1 MNCLPDH
8 GPASIATQ
16 ERPQPAAVLAPEAGI
31 SFAPPPCTERVS
43 DPFVEWLDL
52 MEVVQM
58 LCPVWPVRE
67 QPLKGGD
74 WRL

>member
-8 GPASIATQ
+8 GPVSIATQ

-31 SFAPPPCTERVS
+31 PFAPPRTERAS

-58 LCPVWPVRE
+58 LCPVWPVRD
-67 QPLKGGD
+67 QPLKGLV